1 MNLGKILHENSH
13 AGLFFRDHILDSPNK
28 ALRISTMGETH
39 VNSDTIHT
47 LINQKMCRKNIENKE
62 YPM

>member
-1 MNLGKILHENSH
+1 
-13 AGLFFRDHILDSPNK
+13 
-28 ALRISTMGETH
+28 MGETH

>member
-1 MNLGKILHENSH
+1 
-13 AGLFFRDHILDSPNK
+13 
-28 ALRISTMGETH
+28 MGETH

-47 LINQKMCRKNIENKE
+47 LINQKMCCKNIENKE